1 MDHHRL
7 HQRIAGSRSRM
18 GLLVLACVLAAL
30 SVFAGSAALAPSP
43 ALAADGDFVFT
54 GRGWG
59 HGVGMSQWG
68 AWQAAKE
75 GVSFDKIL
83 AFYYPGTTLQ
93 QMPDPDTVVKVRL
106 SANPPDSSVTS
117 FCQVDLKPSV
127 TAATLVKKS
136 TAGDET
142 EVLPAD
148 TLMNVLNVDGKI
160 QVITA
165 DGPQGPFDYIELR
178 PERSTGT
185 ASDGRVAVQF
195 KSTPTSSPYAYREY
209 WGTIR
214 VQPGS
219 TAGTLWVYNFVA
231 VDMYVRNIGE
241 VDFDWAM
248 PTQPGYAPEVVKAQA
263 VAARTYALAKNG
275 ATLTDGWQ
283 DQYYAGY
290 RLEAAGKYPAL
301 AQAAEQTAG
310 LILTYQGKPATTYF
324 SAHSGGYTTNTAWS
338 GTYPPYI
345 VCQPDPWSLKAPP
358 SNVSSAG
365 PGYNWTYTISPT
377 DLSKKVNN
385 VLTDVDTKKK
395 FDIGL
400 IRQVEVTVRDT
411 TDPTSHARTLRLT
424 GDKGVAQVSATSFKS
439 LFGSSQMRS
448 TLILS
453 ITGGEPLGV
462 GEFFDVGRTHMYHDQ
477 IARMVTAGLMNGYD
491 GGLFKPEGSITRW
504 QFAKIAVNLY
514 NIMHPDDRIEV
525 VDVDTRPF
533 ADIPARPGVLLD
545 ESDWVAAA
553 KKAGLVTG
561 MNGNNFQPYVVM
573 RRDHMAAMTVRALGW
588 EDEAATFSATAPG
601 FSDLSRSSEYWAAA
615 AYLKAQGIMLGYD
628 DGTLRPE
635 EPIKRQHVAVVL
647 CRVLDAAD

>member
-1 MDHHRL
+1 M
-7 HQRIAGSRSRM
+7 A
-18 GLLVLACVLAAL
+18 LLIWVLAAL
-30 SVFAGSAALAPSP
+30 GVFAGCAALAP
-43 ALAADGDFVFT
+43 AAASAAEGDFVFT

-68 AWQAAKE
+68 AWKAAKE

-93 QMPDPDTVVKVRL
+93 QMSDPDSVVKVRL
-106 SANPPDSSVTS
+106 SANPPDSNVTS

-136 TAGDET
+136 AAGDQT

-160 QVITA
+160 QVMITA

-178 PERSTGT
+178 PERCAGT
-185 ASDGRVAVQF
+185 PADGRVAVQF

-241 VDFDWAM
+241 VDLDWAM
-248 PTQPGYAPEVVKAQA
+248 PTQPGYAIEVVKAQA
-263 VAARTYALAKNG
+263 VAARTYALAKAG

-290 RLEAAGKYPAL
+290 RLEASGKYPGLAL
-301 AQAAEQTAG
+301 AAEQTAG

-358 SNVSSAG
+358 SNT
-365 PGYNWTYTISPT
+365 GYNWTYTISPA

-385 VLTDVDTKKK
+385 VLTDLDTKKK

-400 IRQVEVTVRDT
+400 VRQVEVMARDT
-411 TDPTSHARTLRLT
+411 ADPTSHARTIRLT
-424 GDKGVAQVSATSFKS
+424 GDKGTALVSAASLKS
-439 LFGSSQMRS
+439 ALGLKS

-462 GEFFDVGRTHMYHDQ
+462 GEFFDVGRDHLYHDQ

-514 NIMHPDDRIEV
+514 NIMHPDHPIEV

-561 MNGNNFQPYVVM
+561 MTGNDFQPYVVM

-588 EDEAATFSATAPG
+588 EDEARALANTLPG

-615 AYLKAQGIMLGYD
+615 AYLKAQGIMLGYE
-628 DGTLRPE
+628 DGTLRPQ
-635 EPIKRQHVAVVL
+635 EPIKRQHVAVIL
-647 CRVLDAAD
+647 CRVLEAMMK